1 MLQGVNLGV
10 RGPAGEYTVIT
21 GRGKKV
27 TRFGRSVLELP
38 CVVLEGE
45 FKSRELLHYLNLP
58 RRSFQKRGR
67 ARVKARSL
75 LAKAL
80 LVATDR
86 VPQPREPIPLSVLE
100 HKMFKARVEVPERDS
115 RNRPVPPALRH
126 PTADGHVAELRPDA
140 VHLGQYRLV
149 GLLDVDR
156 ICGGHPALMVR
167 DPTISPR
174 LGCHDGNLRVVGSHV
189 GNVEGVAGHL
199 EQFPHWLSRP
209 SHTLPSPRL
218 DLPYLTASH
227 LPETIPVGSAAG
239 T

>member
-1 MLQGVNLGV
+1 MLQGVLLGA

-45 FKSRELLHYLNLP
+45 FKGTELLHYANLP

-86 VPQPREPIPLSVLE
+86 VPQPREPIPLSMLE

-126 PTADGHVAELRPDA
+126 PTAGRPDQVTTA
-140 VHLGQYRLV
+140 RRSTGVLV
-149 GLLDVDR
+149 LSLLSSKILV
-156 ICGGHPALMVR
+156 
-167 DPTISPR
+167 S
-174 LGCHDGNLRVVGSHV
+174 
-189 GNVEGVAGHL
+189 
-199 EQFPHWLSRP
+199 
-209 SHTLPSPRL
+209 
-218 DLPYLTASH
+218 
-227 LPETIPVGSAAG
+227 
-239 T
+239 